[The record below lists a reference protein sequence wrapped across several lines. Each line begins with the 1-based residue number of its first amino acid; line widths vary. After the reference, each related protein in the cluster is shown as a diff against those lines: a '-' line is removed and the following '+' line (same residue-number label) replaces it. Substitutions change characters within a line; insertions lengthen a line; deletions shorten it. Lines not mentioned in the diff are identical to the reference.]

1 MSGEVRLIW
10 TVDTGRL
17 DIGGPVF
24 LTRGKGHA
32 RTRCAFGRALCQR
45 HWHHPGQYRLWVQ
58 ILSRRWEHAHADQEN
73 SCCWTTSKAHCET
86 RRVTVLAC
94 VHDSTVTA
102 R

>member
-32 RTRCAFGRALCQR
+32 RTRCAFGRALCPAALATSR
-45 HWHHPGQYRLWVQ
+45 TVQ
-58 ILSRRWEHAHADQEN
+58 IRGTDPVPAVG
-73 SCCWTTSKAHCET
+73 T
-86 RRVTVLAC
+86 
-94 VHDSTVTA
+94 
-102 R
+102 